1 LLILAQAMD
10 ISRFI
15 QVFIVQGLFGL
26 FFLLMAF
33 RVLRREANGIN
44 IILSNFYLLTGVGV
58 IINIIY
64 VNIFIESV
72 VLILHFLT
80 YFLLCTSLIFLL
92 LFILILYKSE
102 NVINIKIQLLLIT
115 IFSILVLILWFIP
128 GGITINETTNWKP
141 DWSISFL
148 VYSYIVC
155 TIVVISPS
163 IFYALK
169 MYQRIEDN
177 ELKKKWKYFI
187 FGISAYFFLYYGTT
201 LSNTLA
207 DPNFRFIWSILSLPT
222 LVALY
227 FIYYGVAKQL

>member
-1 LLILAQAMD
+1 MD

-15 QVFIVQGLFGL
+15 QVFVVQGSFGL

-33 RVLRREANGIN
+33 RVLRREAKGLNN
-44 IILSNFYLLTGVGV
+44 ILASFYILTGVGV

-102 NVINIKIQLLLIT
+102 NVINVKIKLLLII
-115 IFSILVLILWFIP
+115 IFSILLLILWFFP
-128 GGITINETTNWKP
+128 GGMTINDTTNWKP
-141 DWSISFL
+141 EWSVPFL

-155 TIVVISPS
+155 TTVVIGPS
-163 IFYALK
+163 IFYSLK

-187 FGISAYFFLYYGTT
+187 LGIISYFLLYYGTS

>member
-1 LLILAQAMD
+1 MD

-15 QVFIVQGLFGL
+15 QVFVVQGSFGL

-33 RVLRREANGIN
+33 RVLRREAKGLNN
-44 IILSNFYLLTGVGV
+44 ILASFYILTGVGV

-102 NVINIKIQLLLIT
+102 NVINVKMKLLLII
-115 IFSILVLILWFIP
+115 IFSILLLILWFFP
-128 GGITINETTNWKP
+128 GGMTINDTTNWKP
-141 DWSISFL
+141 EWSVPFL

-155 TIVVISPS
+155 TIVVIGPS
-163 IFYALK
+163 IFYSLK

-187 FGISAYFFLYYGTT
+187 LGIISYFLLYYGTS